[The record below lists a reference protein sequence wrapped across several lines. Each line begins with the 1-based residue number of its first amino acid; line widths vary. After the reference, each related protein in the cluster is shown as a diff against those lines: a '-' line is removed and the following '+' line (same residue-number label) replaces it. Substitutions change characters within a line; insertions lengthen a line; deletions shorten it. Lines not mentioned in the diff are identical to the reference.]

1 MNIIGKIFVFAVF
14 IMSLVFMSFGVAIYS
29 THTNW
34 REEITKTG
42 GLNDQLKAAQD
53 EVAEKQQRITELTQQ
68 VSESEVARDNVI
80 AQIQATLREKNQL
93 LMDLRKKVDE
103 QEQARGKAQD
113 ELALKSRELEEAT
126 DEINGLRESIR
137 NQQQSLD
144 DQVKRTADMA
154 VELHEKESQLVIIR
168 ERRSQLEKQVANAR
182 ILLQQMGLNVNSPAE
197 MPDVDGVVIAVGRE
211 AIELSLG
218 GDDGLQQGHE
228 LEVFRDDTY
237 LGRIRVVTVRPDK
250 AVATVIPE
258 FKRGFIQRGDRVASR
273 LKG

>member
-1 MNIIGKIFVFAVF
+1 
-14 IMSLVFMSFGVAIYS
+14 MSFGVAIYS